1 MKKLGFI
8 VAFICLSLGVS
19 AQNQSQFTGSLLW
32 KISGKDLK
40 KPSYILGT
48 HHAVSGAYT
57 DSISGLNE
65 ALKQVKQVV
74 GEIDM
79 SNMDAIVQVAVKY
92 SAMPTGY
99 SYESLLS
106 ASDYS
111 LLDKALSERIGVG
124 LDQFKGLHP
133 AAINALFIQLFCTEV
148 FPEFQQPNFEPIDS
162 YIQKTAKEQKKG
174 IMGLETVE
182 EQFELLYNSEP
193 IDVQMKNLICLVKYP
208 EESIEVLVQLTDL
221 YYQKQLDKLYDM
233 IGDEMKNADPV
244 DDCTPSQSF
253 VDGLNKQRNDK
264 WLKILPEIM
273 KKKTSLIAV
282 GALHISGE
290 DGLLYQLHKMGY
302 TVEAVR

>member
-8 VAFICLSLGVS
+8 VAFIYLSLGVS

-48 HHAVSGAYT
+48 HHAVSGVYA
-57 DSISGLNE
+57 DSITGLNE

-106 ASDYS
+106 ASDYE
-111 LLDKALSERIGVG
+111 LLNKALSERIGVG

-133 AAINALFIQLFCTEV
+133 AAINALFIQLFCVEV

-162 YIQKTAKEQKKG
+162 YVQKIAKKQKKG
-174 IMGLETVE
+174 IMGLESAE

-193 IDVQMKNLICLVKYP
+193 IDVQVKNLICLVKNP
-208 EESIEVLVQLTDL
+208 DESVESLVKLTDL
-221 YYQKQLDKLYDM
+221 YYQKQLDKLSAM
-233 IGDEMKNADPV
+233 VEDEMKKADPD

-253 VDGLNKQRNDK
+253 MDGLNKQRNDK

-273 KKKTSLIAV
+273 KNKTSLIAV
-282 GALHISGE
+282 GAMHIAGE

>member
-8 VAFICLSLGVS
+8 IAFIYLSLGVF
-19 AQNQSQFTGSLLW
+19 AQNQFTGSVLW

-48 HHAVSGAYT
+48 HHAVSGAYA

-106 ASDYS
+106 SSDYS

-124 LDQFKGLHP
+124 LDQFKALHP
-133 AAINALFIQLFCTEV
+133 AAINALFIQLFCAEV

-162 YIQKTAKEQKKG
+162 YVQKIAKKQKKG
-174 IMGLETVE
+174 IMGLESAE

-193 IDVQMKNLICLVKYP
+193 INVQVKNLICLVKNP
-208 EESIEVLVQLTDL
+208 DDAIELLVKITDF
-221 YYQKQLDKLYDM
+221 YYQKQLDKLFAMVD
-233 IGDEMKNADPV
+233 DEMKKADPD
-244 DDCTPSQSF
+244 DDCTTSQSF
-253 VDGLNKQRNDK
+253 IDGLNKTRNDK
-264 WLKILPEIM
+264 WLKALPEIM
-273 KKKTSLIAV
+273 KNKTSLIAV
-282 GALHISGE
+282 GAMHIAGE

-302 TVEAVR
+302 TVEPVR